1 MSIFFSVCL
10 SHPAFLRQSGYGA
23 FSHSRSQRDQV
34 IKYIMAQEDHHKVKT
49 FRAEYLQ
56 MLRDFDVE
64 YNETYLFE
72 FYE

>member
-1 MSIFFSVCL
+1 
-10 SHPAFLRQSGYGA
+10 
-23 FSHSRSQRDQV
+23 
-34 IKYIMAQEDHHKVKT
+34 MAQEDHHKVKT

-72 FYE
+72 FYDEMI